1 MRLFHTTSTTPTTK
15 ERMKSNHEMP
25 LAAPPP
31 PSASLSSSSPPR
43 PLRFPHNRNNKS
55 TNTPMPTSPTTRT
68 TTTAEQIYTV
78 MTTTSTTAPTTT
90 PTPSHNHRPFHHPKR
105 TTTHYHH
112 HQHHHHHT
120 PHPITIPP
128 RHRELSLTDSE
139 ISILDLG
146 PSLLVLGEEAEG
158 EGDGD
163 ANPRGDFRD
172 LPGLRGV
179 YAFESDRR
187 PDWGYAWGKGEGEGA
202 RMERDTLVLR
212 DSGREWKGKG
222 RMDSVDAAAAAERE
236 WGDEEDGEAGL
247 GTHAHP
253 LFSARSDGGEGGVGA
268 VEPVQCWSA
277 VAKPRGVGL
286 RLGLIGLHRGGGL
299 ESGV

>member
-1 MRLFHTTSTTPTTK
+1 
-15 ERMKSNHEMP
+15 MKSNHKTP

-31 PSASLSSSSPPR
+31 SPPPPSASSASSSSSPPH

-55 TNTPMPTSPTTRT
+55 TNTPTPISPTTRT
-68 TTTAEQIYTV
+68 TTTTEHIYTM

-90 PTPSHNHRPFHHPKR
+90 PTPNHNHSHLPSHHPKR
-105 TTTHYHH
+105 TTTHYQH
-112 HQHHHHHT
+112 HQHHHT

-172 LPGLRGV
+172 LPDLRGV
-179 YAFESDRR
+179 YALESDRR
-187 PDWGYAWGKGEGEGA
+187 PDWGYVWEKGEGDGA

-212 DSGREWKGKG
+212 ESGRDWKGKG
-222 RMDSVDAAAAAERE
+222 KGRIDSVDVAAAAGRE
-236 WGDEEDGEAGL
+236 WGE

-253 LFSARSDGGEGGVGA
+253 LVSSRSDGGGGW
-268 VEPVQCWSA
+268 CW
-277 VAKPRGVGL
+277 RC
-286 RLGLIGLHRGGGL
+286 
-299 ESGV
+299 